1 MSAEKPFNPLDKKNL
16 GIAIAEELSN
26 QATTRLDQLTS
37 FDGSGIYAL
46 YYTGHFPAYK
56 TIAELNSGVD
66 VVQPIY
72 VGKSGAPGGR
82 KGQEN
87 SKNDRLL
94 YTRIRTHRRNIE
106 EVENLETSEFFV
118 KRLIVDDIFIPL
130 GERLMIA
137 SYTPLW
143 NVYVDGFGNNAP
155 GGNRPQVRSIW
166 DTLHPGRAAAANLK
180 DREET
185 RAQLEADIKKFLQDL
200 PLLSSGHAV
209 QRDILKKGARELPG
223 SENT

>member
-1 MSAEKPFNPLDKKNL
+1 MTDDQPFNPLDKKNL

-26 QATTRLDQLTS
+26 QAAVRLDQLDS
-37 FDGSGIYAL
+37 FKGSGIYAL
-46 YYTGHFPAYK
+46 YYTGPFQAYK
-56 TIAELNSGVD
+56 VISQINAGID

-72 VGKSGAPGGR
+72 VGKSGAPGSR
-82 KGQEN
+82 KGQDG
-87 SKNDRLL
+87 SKNERLL
-94 YTRIRTHRRNIE
+94 STMIRTHRRNIE
-106 EVENLETSEFFV
+106 EVENLEVSDFYV

-130 GERLMIA
+130 GESLMIA

-166 DTLHPGRAAAANLK
+166 DTLHPGRAAAAKLK

-185 RAQLEADIKKFLQDL
+185 RAQLEADIKKFLEDL
-200 PLLSSGHAV
+200 PLLTSGHAV
-209 QRDILKKGARELPG
+209 QRDILKRGARDLPG
-223 SENT
+223 SDGS